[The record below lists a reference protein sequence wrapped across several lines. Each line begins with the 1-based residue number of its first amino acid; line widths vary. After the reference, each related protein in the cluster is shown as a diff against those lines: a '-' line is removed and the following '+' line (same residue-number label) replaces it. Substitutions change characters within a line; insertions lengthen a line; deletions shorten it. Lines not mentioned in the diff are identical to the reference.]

1 MERLKPLAEL
11 VVRIFR
17 AQPGLGRSQSQSSQ
31 QPAEM
36 ESVEAQD
43 SAQDSAYFSTMSS
56 ISPEDTTTTTRT
68 FNQKKG
74 PTGTVT
80 RPLLNT
86 VKLVFTREPLRSARN
101 TRGRSLQLGSTNV
114 PANQLLLVRAGE
126 ETVLVQRK

>member
-36 ESVEAQD
+36 ESVE
-43 SAQDSAYFSTMSS
+43 AQDSAYFSTMSS

-101 TRGRSLQLGSTNV
+101 TRGRSLQFGSTNV

-126 ETVLVQRK
+126 ETVLVDRK

>member
-1 MERLKPLAEL
+1 M
-11 VVRIFR
+11 RIFR

-36 ESVEAQD
+36 ESVE
-43 SAQDSAYFSTMSS
+43 AQDSAYFSTMSS

-101 TRGRSLQLGSTNV
+101 TRGRSLQFGSTNV

-126 ETVLVQRK
+126 ETVLVDRK